1 MLRVLFRRLLLAPVL
16 LFLASVLAFA
26 FPRLS
31 GVDPTQAVLR
41 ARLSERA
48 PDAATVRAIESEIGA
63 DEPVIVRYG
72 IWLQNLLR
80 GDLGNSYVDRQ
91 DVIGK
96 LLGGLSVTASLLV
109 VAVIVGLGVGVLI
122 GTVAASRKGWMDS
135 AITGVSQVGI
145 SVPEYVLGPLLVL
158 VGAVW
163 IGVLPPSGWQNP
175 SSMILPCIT
184 LSAPVVAL
192 SAQLTRAE
200 VADALAH
207 RSISTARAKGAGER
221 RVLWRHA
228 LPNALT
234 SVVSV
239 VGLWVAGLF
248 GGAVIVEVIFDI
260 PGLGRV
266 LYNAVISTD
275 LPVIQGG
282 LLLAVALAVA
292 INLITDLLQ
301 AALDPRVRAR

>member
-1 MLRVLFRRLLLAPVL
+1 MIRVLLKRLALAPVL
-16 LFLASVLAFA
+16 LVLASVLAFI
-26 FPRLS
+26 FPRLT

-48 PDAATVRAIESEIGA
+48 PDPATVRALEAELGTDRSI
-63 DEPVIVRYG
+63 VVRYG
-72 IWLQNLLR
+72 IWMRDLLR
-80 GDLGNSYVDRQ
+80 GDLGNSYVDGA
-91 DVIGK
+91 DVAEK

-109 VAVIVGLGVGVLI
+109 VALAVGLTVGITL
-122 GTVAASRKGWMDS
+122 GTIAASKRGWPDTI
-135 AITGVSQVGI
+135 ITSTSQAGI
-145 SVPEYVLGPLLVL
+145 SIPEYVLGPILVL
-158 VGAVW
+158 VAAVW
-163 IGVLPPSGWQNP
+163 LGVLPPSGWQGPANA
-175 SSMILPCIT
+175 ILPSLT
-184 LSAPVVAL
+184 LAAPVMAL

-207 RSISTARAKGAGER
+207 PSVNTAKAKGAGER

-234 SVVSV
+234 SVVAV
-239 VGLWVAGLF
+239 VGLWVASLF
-248 GGAVIVEVIFDI
+248 GGAVIVEVIFDV

-282 LLLAVALAVA
+282 LVLAVALAIVV
-292 INLITDLLQ
+292 NFVSDLLQ
-301 AALDPRVRAR
+301 AAVDPRVGSG